1 MEITIRFDNLAE
13 AAPVLALLSGTPAG
27 ATVVATAVEAPGLSQ
42 EEAQT
47 PRRTRRTKAE
57 MEAERAAQ
65 AAKAAAEALPA
76 TPVPAPTPASAASTD
91 WDEDEPSAP
100 LTKDDVRA
108 ELVAYQGRS
117 TMEKAQA
124 LLKDVGGVEKLGA
137 LPPEKFQ
144 AVINAAKTAK

>member
-1 MEITIRFDNLAE
+1 MEITIRFDNFAE

-27 ATVVATAVEAPGLSQ
+27 ATVVATAVEAA
-42 EEAQT
+42 ET
-47 PRRTRRTKAE
+47 PQRTRRTKAE

-91 WDEDEPSAP
+91 WDEDDEPAAP